1 MKEPAVFYII
11 QNNIRTSADLK
22 VLVIFRTRYYISRN
36 TKEISTNQSS
46 HCYYED
52 MTLALRLMSL
62 NQSSHTLKFAILK
75 FLLGEHTYFFVPG
88 HVLVGIAKLSKM
100 SMFWLVFP
108 TDVLYSPHTLYLHC
122 FDSSL

>member
-1 MKEPAVFYII
+1 M
-11 QNNIRTSADLK
+11 
-22 VLVIFRTRYYISRN
+22 IFRTRYYISRN
-36 TKEISTNQSS
+36 TKESSTNQSS

-52 MTLALRLMSL
+52 MTPALRLMSL

-75 FLLGEHTYFFVPG
+75 FLLGEHMYFFVPG
-88 HVLVGIAKLSKM
+88 QVLVGIAKLSKM

-108 TDVLYSPHTLYLHC
+108 TDVLYSPHALYLHC